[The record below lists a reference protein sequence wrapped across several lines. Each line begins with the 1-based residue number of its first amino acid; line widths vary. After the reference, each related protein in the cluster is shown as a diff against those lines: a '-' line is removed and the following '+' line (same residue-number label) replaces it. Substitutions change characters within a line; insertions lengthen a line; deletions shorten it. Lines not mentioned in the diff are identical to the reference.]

1 MNIVSI
7 ENVSKHYGDKALFD
21 EVSFNINDI
30 DKMGL
35 IGINGTGKSTLLKII
50 AGVETPDS
58 GSITIPRGMR
68 IEYLPQNP
76 EFDPDVTVLEQVFK
90 GDSPS
95 MKVIREYEK
104 TVEDISRGSDDSALQ
119 EKLIKL
125 SQDMDSQNAWELES
139 QVKMVLTKLGISN
152 FDSKI
157 GTLSG
162 GQRKRVALAGA
173 LITPCDLLILDEPT
187 NHMDNSTIEWLEE
200 YLKNRKGALLL
211 ITHDRYFLD
220 RVVNRT
226 IELDKGRLYT
236 YTGNYSEFLEKKME
250 RKNLETAMEKKR
262 QNLYRKELEWIRT
275 GAKAR
280 TTKQKA
286 RIQRFEEIKESK
298 IDIDDSNVEISVGH
312 SRLGKKIIEIKDI
325 SKSFGENHL
334 IKNFNYTLL
343 RDDRIGIIG
352 DNGIGKSTLLNVIT
366 GKLKIDSG
374 SIDVGTT
381 VKIGY
386 FSQESEGMDESLRA
400 IEYIR
405 EGAEYITTSDG
416 SKISASQ
423 MMERFLFNQ
432 DMQWV
437 YISRLSG
444 GEKRRL
450 HLLRVLME
458 APNVLI
464 LDEPTNDLDI
474 DTLKVLESYIDE
486 FKGAVITV
494 SHDRYFLDRIC
505 TRIFS
510 FEGNGKIVE
519 HTGNYSDFVVYK
531 KKYMRNEVEEQKSE
545 KKKDTGAKRKKEP
558 QLKFSYKEKLEY
570 ETIEAD
576 IEALE
581 NKISELENEIAINS
595 SNFLTLQE
603 LTEEKEKIEEKLTL
617 KMERWEYLSELAEK
631 IESSKI

>member
-1 MNIVSI
+1 MNVVSI
-7 ENVSKHYGDKALFD
+7 ENVSKHYGDKVLFD

-58 GSITIPRGMR
+58 GSIVIPRGMR

-76 EFDPDVTVLEQVFK
+76 EFDPEATVLEQVFK
-90 GDSPS
+90 ADSPL
-95 MKVIREYEK
+95 MKLIREYEK
-104 TVEDISRGSDDSALQ
+104 TIEYISRGSDDADLQ

-139 QVKMVLTKLGISN
+139 QVKIVLTKLGISN

-157 GTLSG
+157 DTLSG
-162 GQRKRVALAGA
+162 GQRKRVALASA

-200 YLKNRKGALLL
+200 YLQNRKGALLL

-226 IELDKGRLYT
+226 IELDKGKLYT

-250 RKNLETAMEKKR
+250 RKNLESGMEKKR

-275 GAKAR
+275 GARAR

-298 IDIDDSNVEISVGH
+298 IDINESNLEISVGH

-325 SKSFGENHL
+325 SKSFGKNQIIEN
-334 IKNFNYTLL
+334 FSYTLL

-366 GKLKIDSG
+366 GRLKIDSG

-386 FSQESEGMDESLRA
+386 FSQESEGMNANLRA

-405 EGAEYITTSDG
+405 EGAEYIRTSDG

-450 HLLRVLME
+450 HLLRMLME
-458 APNVLI
+458 APNVII

-486 FKGAVITV
+486 FMGAVIAV

-519 HTGNYSDFVVYK
+519 HTGNYSDFVEYK
-531 KKYMRNEVEEQKSE
+531 KKYIREEDEHKLE
-545 KKKDTGAKRKKEP
+545 KKKDLDTKRKKEP
-558 QLKFSYKEKLEY
+558 KLKFSYKEKLEY
-570 ETIEAD
+570 ETIEGD
-576 IEALE
+576 IEVLE
-581 NKISELENEIAINS
+581 NKISEIENNIAINS
-595 SNFLTLQE
+595 SDFLTLQE
-603 LTEEKEKIEEKLTL
+603 LTKEKERVEEELVF

-631 IESSKI
+631 IESLNI